1 VTINT
6 DNRLIT
12 DTTVSKELWLCHTQ
26 MGMSVEDLKHVVLNG
41 FKATFLP
48 FHTKQAWVRR
58 IGKEL
63 AQLPNENEAG
73 EPASA

>member
-1 VTINT
+1 
-6 DNRLIT
+6 
-12 DTTVSKELWLCHTQ
+12 

-63 AQLPNENEAG
+63 AQIPNEIQAG
-73 EPASA
+73 DPAAA